1 MAGPEYPDFVA
12 FSYIAHFAEVRV
24 DPRVPRA
31 RVSRMVSVVDCG
43 RVVSRRT
50 ATSQVYGGLVW
61 GVGTALLEETEVDSR
76 FGGFLNNNL
85 AEYQVPVN
93 GDVRNFEVEFI
104 DEPDPQFN
112 SLGAKGVGEVA
123 AVGATAAIA
132 NAVFHATGKRV
143 RDLPIRIEKLLE

>member
-1 MAGPEYPDFVA
+1 MTRRLTLAG
-12 FSYIAHFAEVRV
+12 HLG
-24 DPRVPRA
+24 RA
-31 RVSRMVSVVDCG
+31 RGLGTSLYGTLVLACTSP
-43 RVVSRRT
+43 RRT

-61 GVGTALLEETEVDSR
+61 GVGMALLEETEVDSR

-112 SLGAKGVGEVA
+112 SLGYTDSNRE
-123 AVGATAAIA
+123 IA
-132 NAVFHATGKRV
+132 RV
-143 RDLPIRIEKLLE
+143 K

>member
-1 MAGPEYPDFVA
+1 M
-12 FSYIAHFAEVRV
+12 
-24 DPRVPRA
+24 
-31 RVSRMVSVVDCG
+31 
-43 RVVSRRT
+43 
-50 ATSQVYGGLVW
+50 
-61 GVGTALLEETEVDSR
+61 ALLEETEVDSR